1 MPKLLKKP
9 TFRRTRRTLRRLW
22 SFIRRRKPALPQ
34 EFTESAYLTT
44 AADQPMI
51 STRQWKLDG
60 PAGPRIRG

>member
-1 MPKLLKKP
+1 MPKLLRKP

-22 SFIRRRKPALPQ
+22 SFIRRRKSVLPQ
-34 EFTESAYLTT
+34 EFTEPAYTT
-44 AADQPMI
+44 AADQPMV